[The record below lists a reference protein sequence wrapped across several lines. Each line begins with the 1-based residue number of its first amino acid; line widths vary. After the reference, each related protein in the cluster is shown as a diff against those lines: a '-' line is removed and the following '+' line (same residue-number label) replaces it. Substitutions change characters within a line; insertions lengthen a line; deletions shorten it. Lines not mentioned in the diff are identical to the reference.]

1 MERKLRKGVQV
12 KYLNF
17 LKNLYEKRNFSVS
30 QEIKDWEIS
39 KQTGMALLHYN
50 LISGS
55 GRKYKWIG
63 SEPTMKEA
71 DEIREFNKQYRLD
84 NLKNK
89 SIVKQQSLFVTEEEQ
104 AVKLLK
110 SLGYKIFKQFT
121 DFREI

>member
-1 MERKLRKGVQV
+1 M
-12 KYLNF
+12 NF

-89 SIVKQQSLFVTEEEQ
+89 SIVKQESLFISEER
-104 AVKLLK
+104 AVELLK
-110 SLGYKIFKQFT
+110 SKGYKIFKPVT
-121 DFREI
+121 DFQEI